1 MEYKVGVDRLQI
13 TNDEENFP
21 YPLKLWYDDDNIY
34 VKVLRLPDEITDYSI
49 TATSAI
55 IPWLCLEIGT
65 WRAKRH
71 KNKYRVVGERLSKVG
86 EKISKGGKFYIS
98 EYIHSRSF
106 ISNPSVNDVITIPRD
121 EINNLLSNPEYHYNR
136 NSHEISRYPPYLLCR
151 GCIRFAND
159 REVFISCESNRASI
173 VSNVAKI
180 YMN

>member
-49 TATSAI
+49 TVQSAT
-55 IPWLCLEIGT
+55 IPWLCLEVST
-65 WRAKRH
+65 WKAWKTKSH
-71 KNKYRVVGERLSKVG
+71 ENKYHVVV

-121 EINNLLSNPEYHYNR
+121 EINNLLSNSTYRYNR
-136 NSHEISRYPPYLLCR
+136 NSHGISRYPPYLLCR
-151 GCIRFAND
+151 GCIRLAYNRDF
-159 REVFISCESNRASI
+159 FISQESNRTSI